1 MRWLGLDPSLS
12 AFGWAVCESES
23 QTPGVVDIGVWRT
36 KIEEDEGKLEGRA
49 RRIYALGLQLIELI
63 DRHKPR
69 RAFIES
75 LVFLGPD
82 ASGKS
87 RQSKTGV
94 SASSRVRGM
103 VEGICLAR
111 GLELHEC
118 RPHSVRLAIVGRK
131 NATKEDMAQRLRQLF
146 PIPCVLKAGL
156 DATDALAVA
165 VYGDTRAVP
174 LSATPNVVRAAP
186 ELEADPDFNF

>member
-12 AFGWAVCESES
+12 AFGWAVCESET

-36 KIEEDEGKLEGRA
+36 KIDGDEGKLEGRA
-49 RRIYALGLQLIELI
+49 RRIYQLGQQLIDLV
-63 DRHKPR
+63 DLHRPR

-82 ASGKS
+82 ASGRS
-87 RQSKTGV
+87 RQSKSGV

-103 VEGICLAR
+103 VEGICLAK

-118 RPHSVRLAIVGRK
+118 RPHSVRLAIVGQK
-131 NATKEDMAQRLRQLF
+131 KASKEDMARRLRQLF
-146 PIPCVLKAGL
+146 PVPCVMNAGL

-186 ELEADPDFNF
+186 EVEADPDYSF